1 MITVAEPIDAD
12 ALRIRHEFLSLP
24 GLRASVDS
32 CAALLGIPQRHAV
45 VILESLVREGF
56 LCRTSGGEY
65 TRSPSTSSR

>member
-24 GLRASVDS
+24 GLRASADS
-32 CAALLGIPQRHAV
+32 YAALLGIPQRHAV
-45 VILESLVREGF
+45 LIFESLVRDGF
-56 LCRTSGGEY
+56 LRRTSDGEY